1 MKQWVV
7 YLLLCSDNTIYCGIT
22 NDLTK
27 RIKAH
32 NDKSGAKYTRT
43 RTPVTLLKSF
53 LVKNKS
59 EALKL
64 EYKIKKLS
72 RKKKL
77 ELING

>member
-1 MKQWVV
+1 MWYV
-7 YLLLCSDNTIYCGIT
+7 YIVLCEKDNSLYTGIT

-32 NDKSGAKYTRT
+32 NDKKGARYTRT
-43 RTPVTLLKSF
+43 RTPVILLKSF
-53 LVKNKS
+53 AVKNKS

-77 ELING
+77 ELINE